1 MSLAASLIRT
11 ARQEAGLTQAD
22 LAKRAGTTQS
32 VIARMESPAS
42 NPTLSSVE
50 QILGAVHR
58 SLELTATSRLPD
70 VDETQ
75 IVEQLRMTPA
85 RRLARHDA
93 SQHNLRKLVRGARR
107 VAR

>member
-11 ARQEAGLTQAD
+11 ARHEAGLTQAD
-22 LAKRAGTTQS
+22 LARRAGTTQS
-32 VIARMESPAS
+32 VIARMEAPAS
-42 NPTLSSVE
+42 NPTLASVS
-50 QILGAVHR
+50 QILAAVHR
-58 SLELTATSRLPD
+58 SLELTPAGLPN

-85 RRLARHDA
+85 HRLARHDA